1 MLDGETFYQTHS
13 LKLKCLDLFP
23 ESPTVDMWQD
33 QTLGYYWDSKKTWA
47 EDVLFEDHHDSIL
60 LRSERCGAMNVSHS
74 VVPDS
79 LQPHGLQSIRLLCP
93 WDPPGKDTGVGCHI
107 LLRWSNEETQETGA
121 G

>member
-47 EDVLFEDHHDSIL
+47 GYPV
-60 LRSERCGAMNVSHS
+60 RG
-74 VVPDS
+74 
-79 LQPHGLQSIRLLCP
+79 
-93 WDPPGKDTGVGCHI
+93 PPRFHPPEI
-107 LLRWSNEETQETGA
+107 
-121 G
+121 

>member
-47 EDVLFEDHHDSIL
+47 EDILFEDHHDSIL
-60 LRSERCGAMNVSHS
+60 LRSERCGAMSVSHS

-79 LQPHGLQSIRLLCP
+79 CNPMDCS
-93 WDPPGKDTGVGCHI
+93 PPGSSVHGI
-107 LLRWSNEETQETGA
+107 LQARTLAWVAISFSDGAMETQETGA